1 MESYGLASVAS
12 ITIIVYLVGE
22 AVKLLPFVKN
32 EWIPVICGFVGA
44 VMGVPAMRIMPD
56 YPAQDYL
63 TAVAVGAVS
72 GFAATG
78 VHQVYKQIYKGKNT
92 GDEEAE

>member
-1 MESYGLASVAS
+1 MENFGMATVVV
-12 ITIIVYLVGE
+12 ITVIAYLVAE
-22 AVKLLPFVKN
+22 AVKLLPVVKD

-44 VMGVPAMRIMPD
+44 LLGIPAMMIMPD

-63 TAVAVGAVS
+63 TAIAVGTVS

-78 VHQVYKQIYKGKNT
+78 VHQMFKQIYPA
-92 GDEEAE
+92 EEDDHE